1 MSAATALGAVA
12 AAASSSSCKTEAA
25 VAETSV
31 LAAGAKVADWQLSHL
46 DNFDYVPDSAFR
58 SQTEAPRDWIQAAFF
73 IGLTQFADVAGQ
85 SRYQDAILA
94 HGEAERWGFD
104 QRPRHADADATGAVW
119 VWAAQQTKDSAK
131 LLPIKARFDAVLADP
146 STVSLDFEPV
156 PPTGGEPYCQARWC
170 WSDALFMAPPAWIAL
185 TKVTGDERY
194 LAHADAEFWA
204 ATDHLYDQRDHL
216 YFRDSRFIARRDAA
230 GHKIFWGRGNG
241 WVFAGLAR
249 ILNDLPADH
258 PSRPRYQALFEQM
271 AAKIRTLQGDAGY
284 WPVSL
289 LEPQKTPETS
299 GTGFFVYGL
308 AWGINHGQL
317 RAAQYR
323 STVDRG
329 WRALAAAVQPD
340 GMLGW
345 VQRVGAG
352 PDQVGKQDTQLY
364 GVGAFLLAA
373 SEVSKLSTA
382 AKLSSAATQKH
393 CLPLRSSALL
403 PYDDE
408 LPTPG
413 WALPWIPVPQCRNCT
428 NRSPGRSPPP
438 SPVATTHQA
447 TSCHPNASWPT
458 ISASAVRPSAMR

>member
-1 MSAATALGAVA
+1 MFRRHTWTTFLWTAFLTAAAALGPGAAQATSASCEARAVVAEVSALALGAR
-12 AAASSSSCKTEAA
+12 
-25 VAETSV
+25 
-31 LAAGAKVADWQLSHL
+31 VADWQLNHL
-46 DNFDYVPDSAFR
+46 GKFDYVPDTAFR
-58 SQTEAPRDWIQAAFF
+58 SQTEAPRDWIQAAFY

-85 SRYQDAILA
+85 SRYKDAILA
-94 HGEAERWGFD
+94 HGDAERWGFD

-119 VWAAQQTKDSAK
+119 VWAAQQTRDSAK
-131 LLPIKARFDAVLADP
+131 LVPIRARFDAVLADP
-146 STVSLDFEPV
+146 STVSLDFEPA

-170 WSDALFMAPPAWIAL
+170 WSDSLFMAPPAWISL
-185 TKVTGDERY
+185 TKVTGDARY

-204 ATDHLYDQRDHL
+204 TTGHLYDQRDHL

-230 GHKIFWGRGNG
+230 GRKIFWGRGNG

-249 ILNDLPADH
+249 ILSDLPAEH
-258 PSRPRYQALFEQM
+258 ASRARYQALFEQM
-271 AAKIRTLQGDAGY
+271 AAKIRMLQGDEGY

-329 WRALAAAVQPD
+329 WHALVAAVQPD
-340 GMLGW
+340 GKLGW
-345 VQRVGAG
+345 VQRVGAA
-352 PDQVGKQDTQLY
+352 PDQVGKEDTQLY

-382 AKLSSAATQKH
+382 AKQKH
-393 CLPLRSSALL
+393 RLPLRSSAL
-403 PYDDE
+403 
-408 LPTPG
+408 
-413 WALPWIPVPQCRNCT
+413 R
-428 NRSPGRSPPP
+428 
-438 SPVATTHQA
+438 
-447 TSCHPNASWPT
+447 
-458 ISASAVRPSAMR
+458 